1 MFGNTVDWLGTAMG
15 ARDYGIS
22 EWLNGGKKTANT
34 GNRKFN
40 RNYSPYVAE
49 YNKALRSEDKGTG
62 YVYTPDGSDSHT
74 TGDDH
79 TLTDSSTNS
88 AYGGGG
94 GGAYGGGGGG
104 SQYTNTTAA
113 RAAEQARI
121 DALSTKENNL
131 LASNQNQY
139 SNVLAGYDRERN
151 INQVDYDDNTLN
163 NSQDLQRNKQAS
175 LLAGA
180 QGLRGLMN
188 TLGAYGAAGG
198 SGRQLASQAVNS
210 QVNSE
215 TGEAANTY
223 STNQR
228 GLDTSIERF
237 KEEDEARRRAAQQDL
252 ETSNRGVRANIAG
265 ERQTALRS
273 LADLWKQAGN
283 QGQAGNL
290 LGEVGQLN
298 HFIAENAAPSIGV
311 NAKTAAYQA
320 PSLDTY
326 KAGLSDRSTDIADGN
341 NMDTAGNSLLA
352 NLYRKRE
359 EKDR

>member
-1 MFGNTVDWLGTAMG
+1 MFGINLGELIGRLTQPGNSHNFDIFNDKTYSGRKGQTDMTPILNPRTDSETRTEGKIWDIVNDTTAKRSG
-15 ARDYGIS
+15 NI
-22 EWLNGGKKTANT
+22 GG
-34 GNRKFN
+34 
-40 RNYSPYVAE
+40 
-49 YNKALRSEDKGTG
+49 GTG
-62 YVYTPDGSDSHT
+62 
-74 TGDDH
+74 
-79 TLTDSSTNS
+79 LTDISTGGS
-88 AYGGGG
+88 YGGG
-94 GGAYGGGGGG
+94 GGGGGG
-104 SQYTNTTAA
+104 SQYTDTTAA

-139 SNVLAGYDRERN
+139 ANVLAGYDRERN
-151 INQVDYDDNTLN
+151 INQADYDDNTLA

-228 GLDTSIERF
+228 GLDTSIGRF

-265 ERQTALRS
+265 ERQTALKS

-326 KAGLSDRSTDIADGN
+326 KAGVSDRSTNIADGN
-341 NMDTAGNSLLA
+341 SMDTAGNSLLA

>member
-1 MFGNTVDWLGTAMG
+1 MFGNIVDWLGTAAG
-15 ARDYGIS
+15 AKDYGIS
-22 EWLNGGKKTANT
+22 EWLAGGKKTANT
-34 GNRKFN
+34 GNREFN
-40 RNYSPYVAE
+40 REFSPFVTDYT
-49 YNKALRSEDKGTG
+49 KAIRSEKQGTD
-62 YVYTPDGSDSHT
+62 YVYGPEPDIPTT
-74 TGDDH
+74 TGND
-79 TLTDSSTNS
+79 TLTDINTGG
-88 AYGGGG
+88 AY

-131 LASNQNQY
+131 LASNRDQY

-151 INQVDYDDNTLN
+151 INQTDYDDNTLN

-228 GLDTSIERF
+228 GLDTSIGRF

-311 NAKTAAYQA
+311 NAKAAAYQA
-320 PSLDTY
+320 PGLDTY
-326 KAGLSDRSTDIADGN
+326 KAGVSDRSTNIAEGN

>member
-1 MFGNTVDWLGTAMG
+1 MFGNIVDWLGTAAG
-15 ARDYGIS
+15 AKDYGIS

-40 RNYSPYVAE
+40 KYYSPYVAE

-62 YVYTPDGSDSHT
+62 YVYTPEEDGPT
-74 TGDDH
+74 TGDGH
-79 TLTDSSTNS
+79 TLTDTSTGG
-88 AYGGGG
+88 AY

-104 SQYTNTTAA
+104 GGGSQYTDTTAA
-113 RAAEQARI
+113 RSAEQARI

-151 INQVDYDDNTLN
+151 INQTDYDDNTLN

-198 SGRQLASQAVNS
+198 SGRQLASQAVDS

-228 GLDTSIERF
+228 GLDTSIGRF

-265 ERQTALRS
+265 ERQTALKS

-341 NMDTAGNSLLA
+341 SMDTAGNSLLA

>member
-1 MFGNTVDWLGTAMG
+1 MFGNIVDRLGTAAG

-22 EWLNGGKKTANT
+22 EWLAGGKKTANT

-40 RNYSPYVAE
+40 RYYSPFVAE

-62 YVYTPDGSDSHT
+62 YNYVPDGSDSHT
-74 TGDDH
+74 TGDS
-79 TLTDSSTNS
+79 LTDSSTNNT
-88 AYGGGG
+88 Y
-94 GGAYGGGGGG
+94 GGAYGGAYGGGGG

-151 INQVDYDDNTLN
+151 INQTDYDDNTLN

-326 KAGLSDRSTDIADGN
+326 KAGLSDRSTNIADGN
-341 NMDTAGNSLLA
+341 SMGEAGNSLLA

>member
-1 MFGNTVDWLGTAMG
+1 MFGINWGELLGRITQPGNSHDFDIFKDKTYSGRKGQTNMTSLLDPRTDSEIRTDNKIWNTVNDTTT
-15 ARDYGIS
+15 
-22 EWLNGGKKTANT
+22 K
-34 GNRKFN
+34 
-40 RNYSPYVAE
+40 
-49 YNKALRSEDKGTG
+49 RS
-62 YVYTPDGSDSHT
+62 
-74 TGDDH
+74 
-79 TLTDSSTNS
+79 SST
-88 AYGGGG
+88 GGDQRLPIYSGSTS
-94 GGAYGGGGGG
+94 GAYGGGGG
-104 SQYTNTTAA
+104 SQYTDTTAA

-121 DALSTKENNL
+121 DALLTKEANL
-131 LASNQNQY
+131 LSANQNQY
-139 SNVLAGYDRERN
+139 NNVLAGYDRERN
-151 INQVDYDDNTLN
+151 INQTDYNDNTVA

-198 SGRQLASQAVNS
+198 SGRELASQAVNS
-210 QVNSE
+210 QINRE
-215 TGEAANTY
+215 TGDASNTY
-223 STNQR
+223 AVNQR
-228 GLDTSIERF
+228 GLDTSINRF

-298 HFIAENAAPSIGV
+298 HFIAGNAAPSIGI
-311 NAKTAAYQA
+311 NARTAAYQA

-326 KAGLSDRSTDIADGN
+326 KAGTSSREVGVADGV
-341 NMDTAGNSLLA
+341 TAGNTGALA
-352 NLYRKRE
+352 NLYKRRDE
-359 EKDR
+359 EDR

>member
-1 MFGNTVDWLGTAMG
+1 MFGNTVDWLGTAIG
-15 ARDYGIS
+15 LKDYGIS
-22 EWLNGGKKTANT
+22 EWLSGGKKTANT
-34 GNRKFN
+34 GNRTFN
-40 RNYSPYVAE
+40 SQYSPFVTD
-49 YNKALRSEDKGTG
+49 YNKAIRSENKSPDKPYIGPENDPSSDN
-62 YVYTPDGSDSHT
+62 PDN
-74 TGDDH
+74 H
-79 TLTDSSTNS
+79 TLTDSSTGRT
-88 AYGGGG
+88 YGGT
-94 GGAYGGGGGG
+94 YGGGGGG
-104 SQYTNTTAA
+104 SQYTDTTAA

-131 LASNQNQY
+131 LASNRNQY
-139 SNVLAGYDRERN
+139 ANVLAGYDRERN
-151 INQVDYDDNTLN
+151 INQMDYDDNTLD

-228 GLDTSIERF
+228 GLDTSIGRF
-237 KEEDEARRRAAQQDL
+237 KEEDEARRKAAQQDL

-265 ERQTALRS
+265 ERQTALKS

-320 PSLDTY
+320 PGLDTY
-326 KAGLSDRSTDIADGN
+326 KAGVSDRSTNIADGN
-341 NMDTAGNSLLA
+341 SMGASDNSLLA

>member
-1 MFGNTVDWLGTAMG
+1 MAINWGELIGRITQPNNPHNFDIFSDMSWSGRNNQVDMSWIA
-15 ARDYGIS
+15 D
-22 EWLNGGKKTANT
+22 
-34 GNRKFN
+34 
-40 RNYSPYVAE
+40 P
-49 YNKALRSEDKGTG
+49 RSEAEIQLHDKILDRAKEIKEER
-62 YVYTPDGSDSHT
+62 VNS
-74 TGDDH
+74 TGDSN
-79 TLTDSSTNS
+79 LTNNNT
-88 AYGGGG
+88 GGGG
-94 GGAYGGGGGG
+94 GGAYGGGGG
-104 SQYTNTTAA
+104 SQYTDTSAA

-121 DALSTKENNL
+121 DALSTKEANL
-131 LASNQNQY
+131 LSSNRNQY
-139 SNVLAGYDRERN
+139 DNVLAGYDRERN
-151 INQVDYDDNTLN
+151 INQSDYDDNTLN

-237 KEEDEARRRAAQQDL
+237 KEEDEARRKAAQQDL
-252 ETSNRGVRANIAG
+252 ETSNRGVRANIAS
-265 ERQTALRS
+265 ERQTALKS

-326 KAGLSDRSTDIADGN
+326 KAGLSDRSTNIADGN
-341 NMDTAGNSLLA
+341 SMATAGNSSLA

-359 EKDR
+359 EQDR

>member
-1 MFGNTVDWLGTAMG
+1 MSGINWGELIGRLTQPGNSHDFDIFKDKTYSGRKGQVDMTSLLDP
-15 ARDYGIS
+15 R
-22 EWLNGGKKTANT
+22 
-34 GNRKFN
+34 
-40 RNYSPYVAE
+40 
-49 YNKALRSEDKGTG
+49 
-62 YVYTPDGSDSHT
+62 
-74 TGDDH
+74 
-79 TLTDSSTNS
+79 TDSEIRTEGKVWDIVNDTAAKRSGSIGGGQNPPIYSDTYGGS
-88 AYGGGG
+88 GGGG
-94 GGAYGGGGGG
+94 GR
-104 SQYTNTTAA
+104 SQYTDTAAA

-121 DALSTKENNL
+121 DALLTKEANL
-131 LASNQNQY
+131 LASNRNQY
-139 SNVLAGYDRERN
+139 DNVLAGYDRERN
-151 INQVDYDDNTLN
+151 INQMDYDDNTLT

-237 KEEDEARRRAAQQDL
+237 KEEDEARRKAARQDL

-265 ERQTALRS
+265 ERQTALKS

-326 KAGLSDRSTDIADGN
+326 KAGLSDRSTNIADGN
-341 NMDTAGNSLLA
+341 NMGTAGNSSLA

-359 EKDR
+359 EEDR